1 MPKRRII
8 RRRNK
13 AVKRKTVSSSSLK
26 SHDQQLNENDL
37 PPHLL
42 DKIPSSMSLRPT
54 PQTLRSMLMQRLA
67 PSYIQMPTM
76 SPQQQQVQNL
86 KNNNDIKEQA
96 INQTK
101 QDMINENERK
111 RTLTRKEAEQKREQ
125 TKMKNEIENE
135 RQELKQQ
142 QDYERTMNELNIKKR
157 QLEYEKMMN
166 EHDAEA
172 LKKKNEI
179 ETQKALIEQMKYEN
193 QRMRNEIDN
202 NDYSNKINTLNKELK
217 DLTTENTALA
227 NAIEKL
233 NSGDQLNQITELAQ
247 ELTLNKARNMLIKKL
262 NDENNRL
269 LENELENMVSV
280 KDEDLRN
287 QMTTMKDEIT
297 KQQTAI
303 VKQLNDK
310 KAKERDIKKHDFYQ
324 NMLDEKNI
332 ENERLNIE
340 NDRLQK
346 QLGSYNEQK
355 NKDEVNK
362 LVKKNVEQE
371 MNGRYLKERIE
382 LQDKISK
389 GQNEIS
395 LNNERIKYMNSKEFQ
410 DKIKEIEANKQTEAQ
425 LNLLSKTTNEAV
437 DAYNKVIR
445 SRAKEEI
452 GAVVHEAVKNGYDPA
467 EALYNKLGTASEEAT
482 RLLALSRENEIYN
495 QMVAQSTT
503 AHQESQEKITL
514 INHYRGINGST
525 GTEKALFDQFVSEKV
540 NGDFESVIANADLA
554 TMKDF
559 DQQFQSFKTEHMSEM
574 H

>member
-8 RRRNK
+8 RRKNK
-13 AVKRKTVSSSSLK
+13 TVKRKTVSSSLLK
-26 SHDQQLNENDL
+26 SHDQQLNEIDL

-42 DKIPSSMSLRPT
+42 DKIPSSMSLKPT

-96 INQTK
+96 INQIK

-111 RTLTRKEAEQKREQ
+111 RSLTRKEAEQKREQ

-193 QRMRNEIDN
+193 QKMRNEIDN

-217 DLTTENTALA
+217 DLTTENTALVK
-227 NAIEKL
+227 AIEKL

-362 LVKKNVEQE
+362 LIKKNVEQE

-452 GAVVHEAVKNGYDPA
+452 SAVVHEAVKNDDDPV
-467 EALYNKLGTASEEAT
+467 EALCNKLGAASEDAT
-482 RLLALSRENEIYN
+482 RLLALSREKEIYN
-495 QMVAQSTT
+495 QIVAQSTT

-514 INHYRGINGST
+514 INHYRSINGST
-525 GTEKALFDQFVSEKV
+525 GTEKALFDQFVNEKV
-540 NGDFESVIANADLA
+540 NGDFEEVIANADLE
-554 TMKDF
+554 TIKDF
-559 DQQFQSFKTEHMSEM
+559 DRQFQSFKTVHMSEM
-574 H
+574 N

>member
-8 RRRNK
+8 RRKNK
-13 AVKRKTVSSSSLK
+13 TVKRKTVSSSLLK
-26 SHDQQLNENDL
+26 SLDQQLNEIDL

-42 DKIPSSMSLRPT
+42 DKIPSSMSLKPT

-96 INQTK
+96 INQIK

-111 RTLTRKEAEQKREQ
+111 RSLTRKEAEQKREQ
-125 TKMKNEIENE
+125 TKMKNDIENE

-193 QRMRNEIDN
+193 QKMRNEIDN

-217 DLTTENTALA
+217 DLTTENTALVK
-227 NAIEKL
+227 AIEKL

-362 LVKKNVEQE
+362 LIKKNVEQE

-452 GAVVHEAVKNGYDPA
+452 SAVVHEAVKNDDDPV
-467 EALYNKLGTASEEAT
+467 EALCNKLGAASEDAT
-482 RLLALSRENEIYN
+482 RLLALSREKEIYN
-495 QMVAQSTT
+495 QIVAQSTT

-514 INHYRGINGST
+514 I
-525 GTEKALFDQFVSEKV
+525 LFILQFFMPKKIIQWRK
-540 NGDFESVIANADLA
+540 NIYC
-554 TMKDF
+554 
-559 DQQFQSFKTEHMSEM
+559 Q
-574 H
+574 

>member
-8 RRRNK
+8 RRKNK
-13 AVKRKTVSSSSLK
+13 TVKRKTVSSSLLK

-42 DKIPSSMSLRPT
+42 DKIPSSMSLKPT

-96 INQTK
+96 INQIK

-111 RTLTRKEAEQKREQ
+111 RSLTRKEAEQKREQ
-125 TKMKNEIENE
+125 TKMKNDIENE

-193 QRMRNEIDN
+193 QKMRNEIDN

-217 DLTTENTALA
+217 DLTTENTALVK
-227 NAIEKL
+227 AIEKL

-362 LVKKNVEQE
+362 LIKKNVEQE

-452 GAVVHEAVKNGYDPA
+452 SAVVHEAVKNDDDPV
-467 EALYNKLGTASEEAT
+467 EALCNKLGAASEDAT
-482 RLLALSRENEIYN
+482 RLLALSREKEIYN
-495 QMVAQSTT
+495 QIVAQSTT

-514 INHYRGINGST
+514 INHYRSINGST
-525 GTEKALFDQFVSEKV
+525 GTEKALFDQFVNEKV
-540 NGDFESVIANADLA
+540 NGDFEEVIANADLE
-554 TMKDF
+554 TIKDF
-559 DQQFQSFKTEHMSEM
+559 DRQFQSFKTVHMSEM
-574 H
+574 N

>member
-8 RRRNK
+8 RRKNK
-13 AVKRKTVSSSSLK
+13 TVKRKTVSSSSLK
-26 SHDQQLNENDL
+26 SLDQQLNENDL

-42 DKIPSSMSLRPT
+42 DKIPSSMSLKPT
-54 PQTLRSMLMQRLA
+54 PKTLRSMLMQRLA

-96 INQTK
+96 INQIK

-111 RTLTRKEAEQKREQ
+111 RSLTRKEAEQKREQ
-125 TKMKNEIENE
+125 TKMKNDIENE

-193 QRMRNEIDN
+193 QKMRNEIDN

-217 DLTTENTALA
+217 DLTTENTALVK
-227 NAIEKL
+227 AIEKL

-362 LVKKNVEQE
+362 LIKKNVEQE

-452 GAVVHEAVKNGYDPA
+452 SAVVHEAVKNDDDPV
-467 EALYNKLGTASEEAT
+467 EALCNKLGAASEDAT
-482 RLLALSRENEIYN
+482 RLLALSREKEIYN
-495 QMVAQSTT
+495 QIVAQSTT

-514 INHYRGINGST
+514 INHYRSINGST
-525 GTEKALFDQFVSEKV
+525 GTEKALFDQFVNEKV
-540 NGDFESVIANADLA
+540 NGDFEEVIANADLE
-554 TMKDF
+554 TIKDF
-559 DQQFQSFKTEHMSEM
+559 DRQFQSFKTVHMSEM
-574 H
+574 N

>member
-202 NDYSNKINTLNKELK
+202 NDYSNKINTLNKEL
-217 DLTTENTALA
+217 
-227 NAIEKL
+227 
-233 NSGDQLNQITELAQ
+233 
-247 ELTLNKARNMLIKKL
+247 
-262 NDENNRL
+262 
-269 LENELENMVSV
+269 
-280 KDEDLRN
+280 
-287 QMTTMKDEIT
+287 
-297 KQQTAI
+297 
-303 VKQLNDK
+303 
-310 KAKERDIKKHDFYQ
+310 
-324 NMLDEKNI
+324 
-332 ENERLNIE
+332 
-340 NDRLQK
+340 
-346 QLGSYNEQK
+346 
-355 NKDEVNK
+355 
-362 LVKKNVEQE
+362 
-371 MNGRYLKERIE
+371 
-382 LQDKISK
+382 
-389 GQNEIS
+389 
-395 LNNERIKYMNSKEFQ
+395 
-410 DKIKEIEANKQTEAQ
+410 
-425 LNLLSKTTNEAV
+425 
-437 DAYNKVIR
+437 
-445 SRAKEEI
+445 
-452 GAVVHEAVKNGYDPA
+452 
-467 EALYNKLGTASEEAT
+467 
-482 RLLALSRENEIYN
+482 
-495 QMVAQSTT
+495 
-503 AHQESQEKITL
+503 
-514 INHYRGINGST
+514 
-525 GTEKALFDQFVSEKV
+525 
-540 NGDFESVIANADLA
+540 
-554 TMKDF
+554 
-559 DQQFQSFKTEHMSEM
+559 
-574 H
+574 

>member
-8 RRRNK
+8 RRKNK
-13 AVKRKTVSSSSLK
+13 TVKRKTVSSSLLK

-42 DKIPSSMSLRPT
+42 DKIPSSMSLKPT
-54 PQTLRSMLMQRLA
+54 PKTLRSMLMQRLA

-111 RTLTRKEAEQKREQ
+111 RSLTRKEAEQKREQ

-217 DLTTENTALA
+217 DLTTENTALVK
-227 NAIEKL
+227 AIEKL

-340 NDRLQK
+340 NDRLLK

-362 LVKKNVEQE
+362 LIKKNVEQE

-452 GAVVHEAVKNGYDPA
+452 SAVVHEAVKNDDDPV
-467 EALYNKLGTASEEAT
+467 EALCNKLGAASEDAT
-482 RLLALSRENEIYN
+482 RLLALSREKEIYN
-495 QMVAQSTT
+495 QIVAQSTT

-514 INHYRGINGST
+514 INHYRSINGST
-525 GTEKALFDQFVSEKV
+525 GTEKALFDQFVNEKV
-540 NGDFESVIANADLA
+540 NGDFEEVIANADLE
-554 TMKDF
+554 TIKDF
-559 DQQFQSFKTEHMSEM
+559 DRQFQSFKTVHMSAM
-574 H
+574 N

>member
-8 RRRNK
+8 RRKNK
-13 AVKRKTVSSSSLK
+13 TVKRKTVSSSLLK
-26 SHDQQLNENDL
+26 SHDQQLNEIDL

-42 DKIPSSMSLRPT
+42 DKIPSSMSLKPT

-111 RTLTRKEAEQKREQ
+111 RSLTRKEAEQKREQ

-193 QRMRNEIDN
+193 QKMRNEIDN

-217 DLTTENTALA
+217 DLTTENTALVK
-227 NAIEKL
+227 AIEKL

-362 LVKKNVEQE
+362 LIKKNVEQE

-452 GAVVHEAVKNGYDPA
+452 SAVVHEAVKNDDDPV
-467 EALYNKLGTASEEAT
+467 EALCNKLGAASEDAT
-482 RLLALSRENEIYN
+482 RLLALSREKEIYN
-495 QMVAQSTT
+495 QIVAQSTT

-514 INHYRGINGST
+514 INHYRSINGST
-525 GTEKALFDQFVSEKV
+525 GTEKALFDQFVNEKV
-540 NGDFESVIANADLA
+540 NGDFEEVIANADLE
-554 TMKDF
+554 TIKDF
-559 DQQFQSFKTEHMSEM
+559 DRQFQSFKTEHMSEM
-574 H
+574 N

>member
-8 RRRNK
+8 RRKNK
-13 AVKRKTVSSSSLK
+13 TVKRKTVSSSLLK
-26 SHDQQLNENDL
+26 SHDQQLNEIDL

-42 DKIPSSMSLRPT
+42 DKIPSSMSLKPT
-54 PQTLRSMLMQRLA
+54 PKTLRSMLMQRLA

-96 INQTK
+96 INQIK

-111 RTLTRKEAEQKREQ
+111 RSLTRKEAEQKREQ

-193 QRMRNEIDN
+193 QKMRNEIDN

-217 DLTTENTALA
+217 DLTTENTALVK
-227 NAIEKL
+227 AIEKL

-362 LVKKNVEQE
+362 LIKKNVEQE

-452 GAVVHEAVKNGYDPA
+452 SAVVHEAVKNDDDPV
-467 EALYNKLGTASEEAT
+467 EALCNKLGAASEDAT
-482 RLLALSRENEIYN
+482 RLLALSREKEIYN
-495 QMVAQSTT
+495 QIVAQSTT

-514 INHYRGINGST
+514 INHYRSINGST
-525 GTEKALFDQFVSEKV
+525 GTEKALFDQFVNEKV
-540 NGDFESVIANADLA
+540 NGDFEEVIANADLE
-554 TMKDF
+554 TIKDF
-559 DQQFQSFKTEHMSEM
+559 DRQFQSFKTVHMSEM
-574 H
+574 N

>member
-8 RRRNK
+8 RRKNK
-13 AVKRKTVSSSSLK
+13 TVKRKTVSSSLLK
-26 SHDQQLNENDL
+26 SHDQQLNEIDL

-42 DKIPSSMSLRPT
+42 DKIPSSMSLKPT

-111 RTLTRKEAEQKREQ
+111 RSLTRKEAEQKREQ

-217 DLTTENTALA
+217 DLTTENTALVK
-227 NAIEKL
+227 AIEKL

-362 LVKKNVEQE
+362 LIKKNVEQE

-452 GAVVHEAVKNGYDPA
+452 SAVVHEAVKNDDDPV
-467 EALYNKLGTASEEAT
+467 EALCNKLGAASEDAT
-482 RLLALSRENEIYN
+482 RLLALSREKEIYN
-495 QMVAQSTT
+495 QIVAQSTT

-514 INHYRGINGST
+514 INHYRSINGST
-525 GTEKALFDQFVSEKV
+525 GTEKALFDQFVNEKV
-540 NGDFESVIANADLA
+540 NGDFEEVIANADLA
-554 TMKDF
+554 TIKDF
-559 DQQFQSFKTEHMSEM
+559 DRQFQSFKTEHMSEM
-574 H
+574 N

>member
-287 QMTTMKDEIT
+287 
-297 KQQTAI
+297 
-303 VKQLNDK
+303 
-310 KAKERDIKKHDFYQ
+310 
-324 NMLDEKNI
+324 
-332 ENERLNIE
+332 
-340 NDRLQK
+340 
-346 QLGSYNEQK
+346 
-355 NKDEVNK
+355 
-362 LVKKNVEQE
+362 
-371 MNGRYLKERIE
+371 
-382 LQDKISK
+382 
-389 GQNEIS
+389 
-395 LNNERIKYMNSKEFQ
+395 
-410 DKIKEIEANKQTEAQ
+410 
-425 LNLLSKTTNEAV
+425 
-437 DAYNKVIR
+437 
-445 SRAKEEI
+445 
-452 GAVVHEAVKNGYDPA
+452 
-467 EALYNKLGTASEEAT
+467 
-482 RLLALSRENEIYN
+482 
-495 QMVAQSTT
+495 
-503 AHQESQEKITL
+503 
-514 INHYRGINGST
+514 
-525 GTEKALFDQFVSEKV
+525 
-540 NGDFESVIANADLA
+540 
-554 TMKDF
+554 
-559 DQQFQSFKTEHMSEM
+559 
-574 H
+574 

>member
-467 EALYNKLGTASEEAT
+467 EALCNKLGTASEEAT

-525 GTEKALFDQFVSEKV
+525 GTEKALFDQFVNEKV

>member
-452 GAVVHEAVKNGYDPA
+452 GAVVHEAVKNGYDPV
-467 EALYNKLGTASEEAT
+467 EALCNKLGTASEEAT
-482 RLLALSRENEIYN
+482 RVLALSRENEIYN